1 MKTNVLSKSST
12 LTREMTVFAR
22 TADTYLH
29 LSLSTLKSG
38 REKSMLLTR
47 IRIGSFLPA
56 SVDRADLLFFR
67 GSVLKGS
74 KLPLRDRYEV
84 EL

>member
-1 MKTNVLSKSST
+1 MT
-12 LTREMTVFAR
+12 LLAR
-22 TADTYLH
+22 TAGSYLH
-29 LSLSTLKSG
+29 LSLSG
-38 REKSMLLTR
+38 FRIQAVKSMLLTI
-47 IRIGSFLPA
+47 IRMNSFLPA

>member
-1 MKTNVLSKSST
+1 
-12 LTREMTVFAR
+12 
-22 TADTYLH
+22 
-29 LSLSTLKSG
+29 
-38 REKSMLLTR
+38 MLLTR